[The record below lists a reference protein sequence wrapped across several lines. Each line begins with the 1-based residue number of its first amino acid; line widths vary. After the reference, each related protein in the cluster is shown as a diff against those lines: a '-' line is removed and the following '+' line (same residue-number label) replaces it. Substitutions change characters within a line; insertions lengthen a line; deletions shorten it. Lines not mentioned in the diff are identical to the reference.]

1 MENVNQST
9 EPSVANLNLA
19 EEVKEFY
26 TGEFVTLLS
35 TLFKNPLEGVYAIF
49 RQPWNKA
56 LPYSMILYASVFVL
70 FFIGGYLQ
78 AGESRQYMS
87 FGYFLETALMPV
99 LFMFLISV
107 ITFVIKSLSGKP
119 DFKKELLTGA
129 LCGIPVAML
138 IPVMLIFKIL
148 GIDLNIFMG
157 NLMNSGLVIGL
168 VGLYLVTMNINIIQ
182 QSMRAAGTKDVL
194 AWYLSTLTFVLA
206 LYVTIRIF

>member
-1 MENVNQST
+1 MENVNQSADQ
-9 EPSVANLNLA
+9 SVVNLNLA

-49 RQPWNKA
+49 RQPWSKA

-78 AGESRQYMS
+78 AGESRQYMA
-87 FGYFLETALMPV
+87 FGYFLETAFMPV
-99 LFMFLISV
+99 LFMFLISA

-119 DFKKELLTGA
+119 DFKNELLTGA

-138 IPVMLIFKIL
+138 IPVMLLFRIL
-148 GIDLNIFMG
+148 GIDLNIFM
-157 NLMNSGLVIGL
+157 NSLVNSGLVIGL
-168 VGLYLVTMNINIIQ
+168 IGLYLCTMIINIVQ

-194 AWYLSTLTFVLA
+194 AWYLSTLTFALA